1 MLQVVSAMNI
11 QLLKTTDDQRKAFK
25 TCTNV
30 GTVIN
35 AVPTD
40 DMSELQPKIIINYD
54 STYLAANYV
63 YIALFDKYYK
73 IDKKSVTIGK
83 KIVLECTIDTVM
95 SYFYSD
101 NSTGKKGIDQCK
113 ITAIRNGGLGASTK
127 IQDTKFPVI
136 PNEQELM
143 QTVATNSS
151 LKTNPTYSYVI
162 TVIGGEVNNGN

>member
-1 MLQVVSAMNI
+1 MNI

-25 TCTNV
+25 NCTNV

-40 DMSELQPKIIINYD
+40 DMSELQPKIVINYD

-83 KIVLECTIDTVM
+83 KIVLDCTIDAVM
-95 SYFYSD
+95 SYY
-101 NSTGKKGIDQCK
+101 NSILNCN
-113 ITAIRNGGLGASTK
+113 ITAVRNGGIGKPTK
-127 IQDTKFPVI
+127 IQDNKLPINPETETIQQIPVENTEFKQLLDY
-136 PNEQELM
+136 P
-143 QTVATNSS
+143 
-151 LKTNPTYSYVI
+151 YVLQ
-162 TVIGGEVNNGN
+162 VIGG

>member
-1 MLQVVSAMNI
+1 MNI

-25 TCTNV
+25 NCTNV

-40 DMSELQPKIIINYD
+40 EMSELQPKIIINYD
-54 STYLAANYV
+54 DSYLAANYV

-83 KIVLECTIDTVM
+83 KIILDCTIDAVM
-95 SYFYSD
+95 SYY
-101 NSTGKKGIDQCK
+101 NSILNCN
-113 ITAIRNGGLGASTK
+113 ITAIRNGGLGAPTK
-127 IQDTKFPVI
+127 IQDNKFPVLTG
-136 PNEQELM
+136 EQDLK
-143 QTVATNSS
+143 QTTASNSDIGTY
-151 LKTNPTYSYVI
+151 KTHKYII

>member
-1 MLQVVSAMNI
+1 MNI

-25 TCTNV
+25 NCANV

-54 STYLAANYV
+54 SAYLAANYV

-73 IDKKSVTIGK
+73 IDKKAVTIGK
-83 KIVLECTIDTVM
+83 KIVLDCTIDAVM
-95 SYFYSD
+95 SYY
-101 NSTGKKGIDQCK
+101 NSILNCD
-113 ITAIRNGGLGASTK
+113 ITVIRNGGLGQPTK
-127 IQDTKFPVI
+127 IQDNKFPVI

-143 QTVATNSS
+143 QTVSTNVS
-151 LKTNPTYSYVI
+151 LANTAEYSYVI
-162 TVIGGEVNNGN
+162 TVIGGAANGS

>member
-30 GTVIN
+30 GTVLN

-40 DMSELQPKIIINYD
+40 DMSELQPKIVINYD

-83 KIVLECTIDTVM
+83 KIVLECTIDAVM
-95 SYFYSD
+95 SFYSD
-101 NSTGKKGIDQCK
+101 ILNCD
-113 ITAIRNGGLGASTK
+113 ITAVRNGGLGQPTK
-127 IQDTKFPVI
+127 IQDTKFPVL

-143 QTVATNSS
+143 QTVATNSA
-151 LKTNPTYSYVI
+151 LKNNNEWCYVI
-162 TVIGGEVNNGN
+162 TVIGGAANGN

>member
-25 TCTNV
+25 NCTNV

-40 DMSELQPKIIINYD
+40 DMSELQPKIVINYD

-83 KIVLECTIDTVM
+83 KIVLECTIDAVM
-95 SYFYSD
+95 SFY
-101 NSTGKKGIDQCK
+101 NSILNCD
-113 ITAIRNGGLGASTK
+113 ITAIRNGGLGAPTK

-143 QTVATNSS
+143 QTVAVNSS

-162 TVIGGEVNNGN
+162 TVIGGEVNNDN